1 MVKVMHWCGFAALQC
16 TRNTMHWDTSIEE
29 SQMEVGNAILFI
41 YVPATAEFH
50 HFFQTFWRI

>member
-1 MVKVMHWCGFAALQC
+1 
-16 TRNTMHWDTSIEE
+16 MHWDTSIEE

-50 HFFQTFWRI
+50 HFFQTFWRM